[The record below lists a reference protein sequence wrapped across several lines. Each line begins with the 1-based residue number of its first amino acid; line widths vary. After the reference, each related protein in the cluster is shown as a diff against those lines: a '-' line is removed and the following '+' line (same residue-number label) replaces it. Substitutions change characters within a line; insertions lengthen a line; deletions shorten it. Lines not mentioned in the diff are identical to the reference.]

1 MQLAWLFTLSES
13 GSGWQ
18 VPIIT
23 HGRAGRAA
31 NGAFLVAG
39 SRNRQN
45 PNSAESEP
53 DPNFERPESTG

>member
-1 MQLAWLFTLSES
+1 M
-13 GSGWQ
+13 
-18 VPIIT
+18 T

-31 NGAFLVAG
+31 NGAFLGAD